1 MIEKPYISIVIPTY
15 NRENLIL
22 RAIQSVQNQ
31 TYENWELI
39 VVDDG
44 STDNT
49 EQAIKGL
56 DDKKIRYIKNE
67 ENIGAA
73 ASRNRGAALAQ
84 YDYLAFQDSDDVWRR
99 DKLEKQMTYLL
110 QHPQFDMVY
119 SSFVNHHLDGTEV
132 LVPNQQVGEREGDLF
147 FTLLVNNV
155 IGAPTILLKRD
166 NFLEKKGFDKNLSA
180 LEDWDFVL
188 RFSETSQIGFLPE
201 VLVDAYQTKG
211 SVSWDGAGYFEAK
224 CKMLASHYREAQEV
238 QLFDELVKSLFQD
251 AERRGV
257 LPPVQRIFMKYLEF
271 YMK

>member
-1 MIEKPYISIVIPTY
+1 MSMISVILPTY
-15 NRENLIL
+15 NRAYCLERSMRSVLE
-22 RAIQSVQNQ
+22 QS
-31 TYENWELI
+31 YPDLELI
-39 VVDDG
+39 IVDDG
-44 STDNT
+44 SDDGTKELVENMQQTDPRV
-49 EQAIKGL
+49 
-56 DDKKIRYIKNE
+56 RYFYTRINQ
-67 ENIGAA
+67 GAA
-73 ASRNRGAALAQ
+73 AARNYGIERASG
-84 YDYLAFQDSDDVWRR
+84 DYLAFQDSDYVWRR

-238 QLFDELVKSLFQD
+238 QLFDDLVKSLFQD